1 MSTLSETDVI
11 LEVRN
16 LRKEFGGLVA
26 VDDVSGRVQ
35 AHTLHAIIGPNGAG
49 KTTLFNLMSGTLP
62 PTQGHIFFKGR
73 DITHLPPHRIAHLG
87 IGRSFQI
94 TNIFPTLTVIENI
107 RLAAQAMGDDN
118 FKFWRHFRHFRQYEG
133 KAREIIERVGLEGRD
148 ETPASMLS
156 HGDKRKLELGIML
169 ASDPQVL
176 LLDEPTAGMSSEQ
189 VPALLD
195 IIHDI
200 MQAGDKT
207 IVLVEH
213 RMDVVMSISDF
224 ITVMHQGRVLAEG
237 TPQEIAANEAVQK
250 AYLGALYGDTLI
262 DADADA
268 GRGREESG
276 P

>member
-1 MSTLSETDVI
+1 MKNDSASDVI

-26 VDDVSGRVQ
+26 VDDVSGRIL

-62 PTQGHIFFKGR
+62 PTRGHIYFKGHE
-73 DITHLPPHRIAHLG
+73 ITHLPPHRIAHLG

-94 TNIFPTLTVIENI
+94 TNIFPNLTVLENI
-107 RLAAQAMGDDN
+107 RLAAQAMGDHN
-118 FKFWRHFRHFRQYEG
+118 LSLWRHFHHFRQYEH
-133 KAREIIERVGLEGRD
+133 KAREIMERVGLQGR
-148 ETPASMLS
+148 EATPASMLS

-169 ASDPQVL
+169 ASDPEVL

-200 MQAGDKT
+200 MKTGDKT

-213 RMDVVMSISDF
+213 RMDVVMSISNL
-224 ITVMHQGRVLAEG
+224 ITVMHQGRILAEG

-250 AYLGALYGDTLI
+250 AYLGALYGDQWAQGLAQ
-262 DADADA
+262 DATEDS
-268 GRGREESG
+268 GR
-276 P
+276 